1 MQTSDFFDKD
11 TNIKEKQLIDSG
23 SSTSITYK
31 LSKEGRVYFMK
42 QLRPEYANDPRY
54 RSLFFKEYEC
64 GKAISHPYVV
74 RYTDIGEDEEGLYI
88 IMEYVNGISLKEML
102 LHEPTYFDKEENL
115 YKLVLQLLEA
125 LQILHQQNVVYMDL
139 SPTNILLTK
148 ASNDVKLIDLGFC
161 ISDTNDLTGGCTE
174 GFAAPEA
181 RTTDHTQL
189 DARTD
194 IYAIGCL
201 LQYIEKRAK
210 VRLPRLLQS
219 IMQRCL
225 QPEKDQRHQS
235 VDEIIRRIKRRKVR
249 KAAYMAGGLAVAIA
263 AVAAFISSPRY
274 TTLCDHM
281 AWAMGSVPDR
291 FEAKGVYYHIT
302 DHEARTVE
310 VTFRGNTPDEYE
322 YEYRGGRVHIP
333 QTVTYRSR
341 TFQVASVA
349 GHSINNMYVN
359 RINIPEGMTRLD
371 DYAFYNCYL
380 DSIIYIPRSVEHI
393 GEMAFEPHLYI
404 EGFVVDEA
412 NTVYDSREGCNA
424 IIETATRTL
433 LCGCKNSVV
442 PHGVVRIAP
451 AAFIGAPG
459 PEHLDIPSTVKEIGS
474 KAFFHSGVKELTIPE
489 SVTRI
494 EDYTF
499 QWSEQ
504 LQRVTLPSTLTS
516 IGYGAFSHCAFTELV
531 IPDGVTRIAD
541 FAFDCC
547 EQLHTLTIGA
557 GVREIGTA
565 AFEGCRRLNKV
576 VSHIPASELFA
587 IDRSVFDHIDKNCT
601 LYVPRGAKS
610 TYARTPGWNNFTR
623 IVEQCVN
630 LTE

>member
-11 TNIKEKQLIDSG
+11 TDIKEKQLIDSG

-31 LSKEGRVYFMK
+31 LSKEGRLYFMK
-42 QLRPEYANDPRY
+42 QLRPEYASDPRY

-102 LHEPTYFDKEENL
+102 LNEPTYFDKEENL

-161 ISDTNDLTGGCTE
+161 ISDTNDHTGGCTE

-181 RTTDHTQL
+181 HTTDRTKL

-194 IYAIGCL
+194 IYAVGCL
-201 LQYIEKRAK
+201 LQYIEKRAEVK
-210 VRLPRLLQS
+210 LPRLLQKVK
-219 IMQRCL
+219 QRCL
-225 QPEKDQRHQS
+225 QPEREQRYQS
-235 VDEIIRRIKRRKVR
+235 VGDIIRLIKRRKVR
-249 KAAYMAGGLAVAIA
+249 SAGYMAVALA
-263 AVAAFISSPRY
+263 AVAVFISSPLY
-274 TTLCDHM
+274 TILCDHM
-281 AWAMGSVPDR
+281 AWAMGNVSDR
-291 FEAKGVYYHIT
+291 FETKGVYYHIT
-302 DHEARTVE
+302 DPRARTVE

-322 YEYRGGRVHIP
+322 QEYNGGRVHIP
-333 QTVTYRSR
+333 QTVDYRGR
-341 TFQVASVA
+341 TFMVTSVA

-359 RINIPEGMTRLD
+359 RINIPEGMTSLD

-393 GEMAFEPHLYI
+393 GVSAFDPHFYI

-412 NTVYDSREGCNA
+412 NTVYDSRENCNA
-424 IIETATRTL
+424 IIETATGTL
-433 LCGCKNSVV
+433 LYGCKNSVV

-459 PEHLDIPSTVKEIGS
+459 PELLNIPSTVTEIGA
-474 KAFFHSGVKELTIPE
+474 KAFFHSGVKELIIPE
-489 SVTRI
+489 SVTKI

-504 LQRVTLPSTLTS
+504 LKRVTLPATLTS

-531 IPDGVTRIAD
+531 IPDVVIEIGD

-547 EQLHTLTIGA
+547 EQLQALTLGA
-557 GVREIGTA
+557 GVRKIGFA
-565 AFEGCRRLNKV
+565 AFEGCSRLNKV
-576 VSHIPASELFA
+576 VSRIPASELFA
-587 IDRSVFDHIDKNCT
+587 IDRSVFDRIDKECT

-610 TYARTPGWNNFTR
+610 TYAHTPGWSNFAR
-623 IVEQCVN
+623 IVEM
-630 LTE
+630 

>member
-1 MQTSDFFDKD
+1 MQTSEFFDKD
-11 TNIKEKQLIDSG
+11 TDIKEKQLIDSG

-31 LSKEGRVYFMK
+31 LSKEGRLYFMK

-181 RTTDHTQL
+181 RTTDRTQL

-194 IYAIGCL
+194 IYAVGCL
-201 LQYIEKRAK
+201 LQYIEKRAGVK
-210 VRLPRLLQS
+210 LPRLLQKVK
-219 IMQRCL
+219 QRCL
-225 QPEKDQRHQS
+225 QPEREQRYQS
-235 VDEIIRRIKRRKVR
+235 VGDIIRLIKHRKVR
-249 KAAYMAGGLAVAIA
+249 SAAYVAGCLAVALA
-263 AVAAFISSPRY
+263 AVAVFISSPLY

-281 AWAMGSVPDR
+281 AWAMDNVPDR
-291 FEAKGVYYHIT
+291 FKSAGVYYHIT
-302 DHEARTVE
+302 DLQARTVE

-322 YEYRGGRVHIP
+322 QEYSGGRVYIP
-333 QTVTYRSR
+333 QTIDYRSR
-341 TFQVASVA
+341 TFTVTSVA
-349 GHSINNMYVN
+349 GYSINNMYVN
-359 RINIPEGMTRLD
+359 RINIPEGMARLD
-371 DYAFYNCYL
+371 DYAFCNCYL

-393 GEMAFEPHLYI
+393 GVLAFDPHLYI

-424 IIETATRTL
+424 IIETATGTL
-433 LCGCKNSVV
+433 LYGCKNSVI

-459 PEHLDIPSTVKEIGS
+459 PERLDIPSTVTEIGS

-499 QWSEQ
+499 QWSER
-504 LQRVTLPSTLTS
+504 LQQVTLPTTLTS

-547 EQLHTLTIGA
+547 EQLHTLTLGK

-565 AFEGCRRLNKV
+565 AFEGCSRLSTV

-587 IDRSVFDHIDKNCT
+587 IDRSTFDRIGKECT

-610 TYARTPGWNNFTR
+610 AYARTPGWDNFTR
-623 IVEQCVN
+623 IVEK
-630 LTE
+630 

>member
-11 TNIKEKQLIDSG
+11 TDTKEKQLIDSG

-31 LSKEGRVYFMK
+31 LSMDGRLYFMK
-42 QLRPEYANDPRY
+42 QLRPEYSNDPRY

-74 RYTDIGEDEEGLYI
+74 RYIDMGEDEEGLYI
-88 IMEYVNGISLKEML
+88 IMEYVNGSSIKEKL
-102 LHEPTYFDKEENL
+102 LHEPTYFEKEENL
-115 YKLVLQLLEA
+115 YKLVQQLLEA
-125 LQILHQQNVVYMDL
+125 LQTLHQQNVVYMDM

-148 ASNDVKLIDLGFC
+148 VSNDVKLIDLGFC
-161 ISDTNDLTGGCTE
+161 ISDPNDFTGGCTE
-174 GFAAPEA
+174 GFTAPEA
-181 RTTDHTQL
+181 RTTDRTLL

-194 IYAIGCL
+194 IYAVGCL

-210 VRLPRLLQS
+210 IQLPHLLQN

-225 QPEKDQRHQS
+225 QPEKEQRYQS
-235 VDEIIRRIKRRKVR
+235 VEEIIHHIKRHKVR
-249 KAAYMAGGLAVAIA
+249 RAACMAGGLAVAIA
-263 AVAAFISSPRY
+263 AVVAFIGSPRY

-281 AWAMGSVPDR
+281 AWAMGNVPDR
-291 FEAKGVYYHIT
+291 FEAEGVYYHIT
-302 DHEARTVE
+302 DREARTVE
-310 VTFRGNTPDEYE
+310 VTFRGSTPDEYE
-322 YEYRGGRVHIP
+322 YEYNGGRVHLP
-333 QTVTYRSR
+333 QTVNYRGR
-341 TFQVASVA
+341 TFRVNSVA

-393 GEMAFEPHLYI
+393 GEQAFEPHLYI

-412 NTVYDSREGCNA
+412 NAVYDSREGCNA
-424 IIETATRTL
+424 IIETATGTL
-433 LCGCKNSVV
+433 LFGCMNTFV

-459 PEHLDIPSTVKEIGS
+459 PERLDIPPTVKEIGA
-474 KAFFHSGVKELTIPE
+474 KAFFHSGVKEVVIPKG
-489 SVTRI
+489 VTRI
-494 EDYTF
+494 EDYCF

-504 LQRVTLPSTLTS
+504 LGKVTLPTTLTS
-516 IGYGAFSHCAFTELV
+516 IGQGDFSHCIFTELT
-531 IPDGVTRIAD
+531 IPDGVTAIGN

-547 EQLHTLTIGA
+547 EQLQTLTLGT
-557 GVREIGTA
+557 GVREIGFA
-565 AFEGCRRLNKV
+565 AFEGCSRLSKV

-587 IDRSVFDHIDKNCT
+587 IDRSTFDRIDKQCI

-610 TYARTPGWNNFTR
+610 TYARTPGWNYFTR
-623 IVEQCVN
+623 IVEM
-630 LTE
+630 

>member
-1 MQTSDFFDKD
+1 MQTSDFIDKD
-11 TNIKEKQLIDSG
+11 TDIKEKQLIDSG
-23 SSTSITYK
+23 SSTAITYK
-31 LSKEGRVYFMK
+31 LSKDGRLYFMK
-42 QLRPEYANDPRY
+42 QLRPEYTNDPRY

-74 RYTDIGEDEEGLYI
+74 SYTDIGEDEEGLYI
-88 IMEYVNGISLKEML
+88 IMEYVNGISIKEKL
-102 LHEPTYFDKEENL
+102 QHEPTYFAEEASL

-161 ISDTNDLTGGCTE
+161 ISDTNDRTGGCTE

-181 RTTDHTQL
+181 RTTDRPQL

-194 IYAIGCL
+194 IYAVGCL
-201 LQYIEKRAK
+201 LQYIEERAK
-210 VRLPRLLQS
+210 IRLPHLLQK
-219 IMQRCL
+219 IKKQCL
-225 QPEKDQRHQS
+225 QPKKELRYQS
-235 VDEIIRRIKRRKVR
+235 VDDIIHLIKSRKRRR
-249 KAAYMAGGLAVAIA
+249 ALRLAGCIAAMLAVVIG
-263 AVAAFISSPRY
+263 FISSPLY

-281 AWAMGSVPDR
+281 AWTMGGVPDR

-302 DHEARTVE
+302 DPKARTVE
-310 VTFRGNTPDEYE
+310 VTFRGNSPDEYE
-322 YEYRGGRVHIP
+322 YEYSGGRVHIP
-333 QTVTYRSR
+333 QTVDYRGR
-341 TFQVASVA
+341 TFTVTSVA
-349 GHSINNMYVN
+349 GYSINNMYVN
-359 RINIPEGMTRLD
+359 RINIPEGVACLD
-371 DYAFYNCYL
+371 DYAFCNCYL

-393 GEMAFEPHLYI
+393 GASAFDPHLYI

-412 NTVYDSREGCNA
+412 NTIYDSREGCNA
-424 IIETATRTL
+424 VIETATGTL
-433 LCGCKNSVV
+433 LFGCMNSFV
-442 PHGVVRIAP
+442 PHGVERIAP

-459 PEHLDIPSTVKEIGS
+459 PEFLDIPSTVTEIGE
-474 KAFFHSGVKELTIPE
+474 KAFFHSGVKELIIPA

-499 QWSEQ
+499 QWSEHLKQ
-504 LQRVTLPSTLTS
+504 VTLPTTLTS

-531 IPDGVTRIAD
+531 IPDAVTEIGD

-547 EQLHTLTIGA
+547 KQLQTLTIGT
-557 GVREIGTA
+557 GVKQIGFA
-565 AFEGCRRLNKV
+565 AFEGCSRLNKV

-587 IDRSVFDHIDKNCT
+587 IDRSTFNRIDKNCT

-610 TYARTPGWNNFTR
+610 TYARTPGWNNFAR
-623 IVEQCVN
+623 IVEM
-630 LTE
+630 

>member
-11 TNIKEKQLIDSG
+11 TDIKEKQLIDSG

-31 LSKEGRVYFMK
+31 LSKEGRLYFMK

-125 LQILHQQNVVYMDL
+125 LQVLHQQNVVYMDL

-181 RTTDHTQL
+181 RTTERAKL

-194 IYAIGCL
+194 IYAVGCL
-201 LQYIEKRAK
+201 LRYIEEGGVK
-210 VRLPRLLQS
+210 LPRLLQKVK
-219 IMQRCL
+219 QRCL
-225 QPEKDQRHQS
+225 QPQMGDRYQS
-235 VDEIIRRIKRRKVR
+235 VGDIIRLIKHRKQRSALRV
-249 KAAYMAGGLAVAIA
+249 AACISVGAVA
-263 AVAAFISSPRY
+263 VLCLISSPLY
-274 TTLCDHM
+274 TMLCDRI
-281 AWAMGSVPDR
+281 AWAMGHVPDR
-291 FEAKGVYYHIT
+291 FEAAGVYYHIT
-302 DHEARTVE
+302 DLQARTVE
-310 VTFRGNTPDEYE
+310 VTFRGSTPDEYE
-322 YEYRGGRVHIP
+322 YEYSNGRVYLP
-333 QTVTYRSR
+333 QTVRYRSR

-349 GHSINNMYVN
+349 GYSINNMYVS
-359 RINIPEGMTRLD
+359 RVNIPEGMTRLD
-371 DYAFYNCYL
+371 DYAFYHCYL

-393 GEMAFEPHLYI
+393 GVSAFDPHLYI

-412 NTVYDSREGCNA
+412 NTAYDSREGCNA
-424 IIETATRTL
+424 IIETATGTL
-433 LCGCKNSVV
+433 LCGCKNSVI

-459 PEHLDIPSTVKEIGS
+459 PERLDIPATVTEIGS

-531 IPDGVTRIAD
+531 IPDGVTHIAD

-547 EQLHTLTIGA
+547 EQLHTLTLGK
-557 GVREIGTA
+557 GVREIGMA
-565 AFEGCRRLNKV
+565 AFKGCSRLSTV

-587 IDRSVFDHIDKNCT
+587 IDRSAFDRIDKSCT

-610 TYARTPGWNNFTR
+610 AYARTPGWNNFTR
-623 IVEQCVN
+623 IVEM
-630 LTE
+630 

>member
-11 TNIKEKQLIDSG
+11 TDTKEKRLIDSG

-31 LSKEGRVYFMK
+31 LSMDGRLYFMK
-42 QLRPEYANDPRY
+42 QLRPEYSNDPRY

-74 RYTDIGEDEEGLYI
+74 RYTDMGEDEEGLYI
-88 IMEYVNGISLKEML
+88 IMEYVNGSSIKEKL
-102 LHEPTYFDKEENL
+102 LHEPTYFEKEENL
-115 YKLVLQLLEA
+115 YKLVQQLLEA
-125 LQILHQQNVVYMDL
+125 LQTLHQQNVVYMDM

-148 ASNDVKLIDLGFC
+148 VSNDVKLIDLGFC
-161 ISDTNDLTGGCTE
+161 ISDPNDFTGGCTE
-174 GFAAPEA
+174 GFTAPEA
-181 RTTDHTQL
+181 RTTDRTLL

-194 IYAIGCL
+194 IYAVGCL

-210 VRLPRLLQS
+210 IQLPHLLQN

-225 QPEKDQRHQS
+225 QPEKEQRYQS
-235 VDEIIRRIKRRKVR
+235 VEEIIHHIKRHKVHR
-249 KAAYMAGGLAVAIA
+249 AACMAGGLAVAIA
-263 AVAAFISSPRY
+263 AVVAFIGSPRY

-281 AWAMGSVPDR
+281 AWAMGNVPDR
-291 FEAKGVYYHIT
+291 FEAEGVYYHIT
-302 DHEARTVE
+302 DRKARTVE

-322 YEYRGGRVHIP
+322 HEYRGGRVYTP

-349 GHSINNMYVN
+349 GYSINNMYVS
-359 RINIPEGMTRLD
+359 RVNIPEGMTRLD

-393 GEMAFEPHLYI
+393 GEQAFEPHLYI

-412 NTVYDSREGCNA
+412 NAVYDSREGCNA
-424 IIETATRTL
+424 IIETATGTL
-433 LCGCKNSVV
+433 LFGCMNTFV

-459 PEHLDIPSTVKEIGS
+459 PEYLDIPPTVKEIGAQ
-474 KAFFHSGVKELTIPE
+474 AFFHSGVKEVVIPKG
-489 SVTRI
+489 VTRI
-494 EDYTF
+494 EDYCF

-504 LQRVTLPSTLTS
+504 LGKVTLPTTLTS
-516 IGYGAFSHCAFTELV
+516 IGQGAFSHCIFTELT
-531 IPDGVTRIAD
+531 IPDGVTAIGN

-547 EQLHTLTIGA
+547 EQLQTLTLGT
-557 GVREIGTA
+557 GVREIGFA
-565 AFEGCRRLNKV
+565 AFEGCSRLSKV

-587 IDRSVFDHIDKNCT
+587 IDRSTFDRIDKQCI
-601 LYVPRGAKS
+601 LYVLRGAKS
-610 TYARTPGWNNFTR
+610 TYARTPGWNYFTR
-623 IVEQCVN
+623 IVEM
-630 LTE
+630 

>member
-1 MQTSDFFDKD
+1 MQTSDFIDKD
-11 TNIKEKQLIDSG
+11 TSVKEKQLIDSG
-23 SSTSITYK
+23 SSTAITYK
-31 LSKEGRVYFMK
+31 LSKDGRLYFMK

-74 RYTDIGEDEEGLYI
+74 SYTDICEDEEGLYI
-88 IMEYVNGISLKEML
+88 IMEYVNGISIKDKLQY
-102 LHEPTYFDKEENL
+102 EPTYFAKEANL

-161 ISDTNDLTGGCTE
+161 ISDTNDHTGGYTE
-174 GFAAPEA
+174 GFAAPEVH
-181 RTTDHTQL
+181 TTDRTKL

-194 IYAIGCL
+194 IYAVGCL
-201 LQYIEKRAK
+201 LQYIEKRAGVK
-210 VRLPRLLQS
+210 LPRLLQKVK
-219 IMQRCL
+219 QRCL
-225 QPEKDQRHQS
+225 EPDREQRYQS
-235 VDEIIRRIKRRKVR
+235 VGDIIRLIKHRKLR
-249 KAAYMAGGLAVAIA
+249 SAGYMAVALA
-263 AVAAFISSPRY
+263 AVAVFISSPLY
-274 TTLCDHM
+274 TTLCDHV
-281 AWAMGSVPDR
+281 AWAMGGVPDR

-302 DHEARTVE
+302 DPKARTVE
-310 VTFRGNTPDEYE
+310 VTFRGNSPDEYE

-333 QTVTYRSR
+333 QTVDYRSR
-341 TFQVASVA
+341 TFKVTSVA

-359 RINIPEGMTRLD
+359 RINIPEGMARLD
-371 DYAFYNCYL
+371 DYAFCNCYL

-424 IIETATRTL
+424 IIETATGTL
-433 LCGCKNSVV
+433 LFGCKNSVI

-459 PEHLDIPSTVKEIGS
+459 PEYLDIPSTVTEIGE
-474 KAFFHSGVKELTIPE
+474 KAFFHSGVKELIIPE

-504 LQRVTLPSTLTS
+504 LQKVTLPATLTS
-516 IGYGAFSHCAFTELV
+516 IGRGAFSHCTFTELV
-531 IPDGVTRIAD
+531 IPDGVTELGD

-547 EQLHTLTIGA
+547 EHLQALTLGT
-557 GVREIGTA
+557 GVRQIGFA
-565 AFEGCRRLNKV
+565 AFEGCGRLNKV
-576 VSHIPASELFA
+576 VSHIPASELFTV
-587 IDRSVFDHIDKNCT
+587 DRSTFDNIGKECI

-610 TYARTPGWNNFTR
+610 TYARTPGWNNFAR
-623 IVEQCVN
+623 IVEQ
-630 LTE
+630 